1 MTDHYENFIKAI
13 EKMDIKRLRNEFI
26 CSIENLIKFRKGEKT
41 LISEIEKRLEEL
53 MRWGDD

>member
-1 MTDHYENFIKAI
+1 MTDHYEKFIKSV
-13 EKMDIKRLRNEFI
+13 EKMDVKRLKNAFI

-53 MRWGDD
+53 DDD